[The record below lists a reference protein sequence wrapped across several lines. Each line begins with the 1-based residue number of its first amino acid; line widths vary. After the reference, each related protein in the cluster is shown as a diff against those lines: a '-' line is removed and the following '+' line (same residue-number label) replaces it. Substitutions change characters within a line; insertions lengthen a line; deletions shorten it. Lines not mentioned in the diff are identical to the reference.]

1 MELVLSFDLVL
12 QGSTCPPLHTYTCGR
27 ICAPHQKILASSI
40 IRYEWN
46 FLTLILLDFLEI
58 LRLNL
63 INHFVGFIPCQFACN
78 SALRNPVFM
87 WESCKGSVWESVK
100 KSSRLCTQ
108 QGDSWLDLMA
118 CSRLASHQMMHTSEA
133 WRGAKQSCQLEHY
146 WTKSLVWPFN

>member
-27 ICAPHQKILASSI
+27 ICTPHQKILASSI

-63 INHFVGFIPCQFACN
+63 INHFVGFIPYQFACN
-78 SALRNPVFM
+78 SALRNPVFI
-87 WESCKGSVWESVK
+87 WESCKGSVWAQDCALSKELTTGSHGLLAAC
-100 KSSRLCTQ
+100 KSPNDAHEWSMKR
-108 QGDSWLDLMA
+108 SWTVTPA
-118 CSRLASHQMMHTSEA
+118 
-133 WRGAKQSCQLEHY
+133 GAL
-146 WTKSLVWPFN
+146 